1 MSLEQLNENI
11 DRVILIE
18 YFTQVEYDE
27 DDDDEEAANK
37 LPELLSYEIVSYDH
51 MQVSIQL
58 VFSNPLY
65 VSSTSDKDFIAID
78 FVTNLLFMAKSD
90 NHTLAEGYHINRVT
104 VPP

>member
-51 MQVSIQL
+51 MQVSI
-58 VFSNPLY
+58 
-65 VSSTSDKDFIAID
+65 
-78 FVTNLLFMAKSD
+78 
-90 NHTLAEGYHINRVT
+90 
-104 VPP
+104 